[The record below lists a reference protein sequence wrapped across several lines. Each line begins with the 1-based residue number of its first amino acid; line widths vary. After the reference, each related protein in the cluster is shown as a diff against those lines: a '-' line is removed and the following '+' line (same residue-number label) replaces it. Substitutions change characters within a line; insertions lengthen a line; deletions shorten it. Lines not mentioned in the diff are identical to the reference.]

1 MLRISV
7 LVSGGGTN
15 LQAIID
21 SINAGKIKN
30 GEVAC
35 IISGNPGAYALERGR
50 RSGIKTFVI
59 SKHEYPTMWE
69 RTDAIIKT
77 LQEEKTD
84 LVVLAGYMSVLEP
97 KLVQAYKG
105 RIINIHPSLIP
116 AYCGKGFFG
125 HHVHEAVIAA
135 GEKESGATVHF
146 VDEGVD
152 TGPIIIQERVPVFE
166 SDTAQDLAQ
175 RVLEVEHKIL
185 TEAINKVIS
194 EEQLK
199 VKTGQN
205 PELT

>member
-1 MLRISV
+1 MLRLSV

-15 LQAIID
+15 LQAVID
-21 SINAGKIKN
+21 SIKTGKIKN
-30 GEVAC
+30 AEIAC

-50 RSGIKTFVI
+50 QNGIDTFVI
-59 SKHEYPTMWE
+59 NKREYPE
-69 RTDAIIKT
+69 VGKRTEAIIKT

-84 LVVLAGYMSVLEP
+84 LVVLAGYMNVLEP

-105 RIINIHPSLIP
+105 KIINIHPSLIP
-116 AYCGKGFFG
+116 KYCGKGFYG

-152 TGPIIIQERVPVFE
+152 TGPIIIQEKVPVFE
-166 SDTAQDLAQ
+166 GDSADDLAE
-175 RVLEVEHKIL
+175 RVLKVEHKIL

-194 EEQLK
+194 EI
-199 VKTGQN
+199 
-205 PELT
+205 